1 MNNDQRPRFR
11 TPEARAFMALV
22 LAMDPTVA
30 PWLRKMFRMGVR
42 NIRHDRILFTNPG
55 GTPFEVPDPGAWSGD
70 INPNVGIMLLRT
82 REGEWWLNG
91 F

>member
-1 MNNDQRPRFR
+1 MNDKPRFR
-11 TPEARAFMALV
+11 SKTDRDLMALA
-22 LAMDPTVA
+22 LAMDPTMAEGV
-30 PWLRKMFRMGVR
+30 RKLFRMGVR
-42 NIRHDRILFTNPG
+42 NIRHDRILFTNVG

-70 INPNVGIMLLRT
+70 INPHVGIMLLRT